1 MVGFDPYEKLGIC
14 RTATPGEIKA
24 QYRYMAKLC
33 HPDKGGDPAEFAE
46 VQRAY
51 DVLSDPTKR
60 EKYDRTGHIEDT
72 VPDNADAAAA
82 NLITGLLGHIL
93 SEDIDPLRYD
103 VIAAMRQIVENK
115 IAEVERPLAKLRRAA
130 ERADKMRARFKALDD
145 TKANRMDTALAWHAD
160 RAREQITA
168 LEAQLAGLRH
178 ALGILGNYTFERD
191 PDPTNEAWNMV
202 RGLHARGYGNACP
215 PAQSAPWTSS

>member
-1 MVGFDPYEKLGIC
+1 MDPYAVLGIA
-14 RTATPGEIKA
+14 RDATTRDIRGA
-24 QYRYMAKLC
+24 YVRRSGQT
-33 HPDKGGDPAEFAE
+33 HPDRGGEPEDFRT
-46 VQRAY
+46 VKLAY
-51 DVLSDPTKR
+51 DVLRNAAKR
-60 EKYDRTGHIEDT
+60 EKYDRTGQIEDT

-103 VIAAMRQIVENK
+103 VIGAMRQIIDNK
-115 IAEVERPLAKLRRAA
+115 ISEVERPLAKLRRAA
-130 ERADKMRARFKALDD
+130 ERADKMRARFKALVDI
-145 TKANRMDTALAWHAD
+145 KVNRMDAALAWHAD

-202 RGLHARGYGNACP
+202 RGLQSRGYCRTHTS
-215 PAQSAPWTSS
+215 AQRAPWTSS